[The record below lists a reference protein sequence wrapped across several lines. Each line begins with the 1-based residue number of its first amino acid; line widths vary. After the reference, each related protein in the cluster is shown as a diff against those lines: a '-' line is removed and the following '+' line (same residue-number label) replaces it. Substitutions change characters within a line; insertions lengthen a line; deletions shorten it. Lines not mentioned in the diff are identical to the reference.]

1 MQSEMHLGT
10 HNDMQGKSRRES
22 KKIWTQGRADFM
34 IALVAAAWGS
44 SYVMMKV
51 GLAGLPPFSLTAL
64 RFSIAFVCVAAIFP
78 KELQQT
84 TLRILKRSFVLGA
97 FLFGIFAFLLHGMET
112 TTASNAGFL
121 TSTAVV
127 MVPVFHALLT
137 RTFPGKRIVIG
148 VVITITG
155 IGFLSLQE
163 SLAFHSGD
171 LLCLGGA
178 FMYTC
183 QILCTDKFTRD
194 DNPLLLGIWSLA
206 FAAIFS
212 AVATFVFETPTLPA
226 TGAEWGA
233 VLGLA
238 IICSAFGFVMQSVA
252 QAYTTPEHAALL
264 FSLEPVSSAAFAFVF
279 LQEVLNLQG
288 MIGAALVLCG
298 VLFASVKKGEGKEGK
313 S

>member
-1 MQSEMHLGT
+1 MQNAAEKEGWS
-10 HNDMQGKSRRES
+10 QS
-22 KKIWTQGRADFM
+22 QADFM
-34 IALVAAAWGS
+34 IALVATAWGS

-51 GLAGLPPFSLTAL
+51 GLEGIPPLSLTAL
-64 RFSIAFVCVAAIFP
+64 RFGIAFVCIAAIFP
-78 KELQQT
+78 KELKKT
-84 TLRILKRSFVLGA
+84 TPRILKRSGILGA
-97 FLFGIFAFLLHGMET
+97 FLFGIFVFLLNGMET

-121 TSTAVV
+121 ISTSVV
-127 MVPVFHALLT
+127 MVPVFHSLLT
-137 RTFPGKRIVIG
+137 RRFPGKRIVIG
-148 VVITITG
+148 VAITIVG

-183 QILCTDKFTRD
+183 QILSTDKFTRD

-212 AVATFVFETPTLPA
+212 VIGTFVFETPALPSTA
-226 TGAEWGA
+226 AEWGA
-233 VLGLA
+233 VFGLA
-238 IICSAFGFVMQSVA
+238 IVCSSFGFVAQSVA

-279 LQEVLNLQG
+279 LHEVLNLQG
-288 MIGAALVLCG
+288 MIGAVLVLCG
-298 VLFASVKKGEGKEGK
+298 VLFASVKKDDSK
-313 S
+313 SESE

>member
-1 MQSEMHLGT
+1 MENVAEKKGWSQS
-10 HNDMQGKSRRES
+10 Q
-22 KKIWTQGRADFM
+22 ADFM
-34 IALVAAAWGS
+34 IALVATAWGS

-51 GLAGLPPFSLTAL
+51 GLEGLPPLSLTAL
-64 RFSIAFVCVAAIFP
+64 RFGIAFICITAIFP
-78 KELQQT
+78 KELKKT
-84 TLRILKRSFVLGA
+84 TPRILKRSSILGA
-97 FLFGIFAFLLHGMET
+97 FLFGIFVFLLNGMET

-121 TSTAVV
+121 ISTSVV

-137 RTFPGKRIVIG
+137 RKFPGGRIVIG
-148 VVITITG
+148 VVITIVG

-163 SLAFHSGD
+163 SLSFHSGD
-171 LLCLGGA
+171 LLCIGGA

-183 QILCTDKFTRD
+183 QILCTDKFTKD

-212 AVATFVFETPTLPA
+212 AIGTFVFETPTLPA
-226 TGAEWGA
+226 TAGEWAA
-233 VLGLA
+233 VIGLA
-238 IICSAFGFVMQSVA
+238 IICSSFGFVAQSVA

-264 FSLEPVSSAAFAFVF
+264 FALEPVSSAAFAFVF
-279 LQEVLNLQG
+279 LHEVLNLQG

-298 VLFASVKKGEGKEGK
+298 VLFASVQKR

>member
-1 MQSEMHLGT
+1 MQKET
-10 HNDMQGKSRRES
+10 E
-22 KKIWTQGRADFM
+22 KKGWSQSQADLM
-34 IALVAAAWGS
+34 IALVATAWGS

-51 GLAGLPPFSLTAL
+51 GLEGLPPLSLTAL
-64 RFSIAFVCVAAIFP
+64 RFGIAFICIAAVFP
-78 KELQQT
+78 KELKKT
-84 TLRILKRSFVLGA
+84 TPRILKRSCILGA
-97 FLFGIFAFLLHGMET
+97 FLFGIFAFLLNGMET

-121 TSTAVV
+121 ISTSVV

-148 VVITITG
+148 VIITVIG

-163 SLAFHSGD
+163 SLAFHTGD

-183 QILCTDKFTRD
+183 QILSTDKFTRD

-206 FAAIFS
+206 FAALFS
-212 AVATFVFETPTLPA
+212 IVGTFLFETPALPS
-226 TGAEWGA
+226 TGAEWA
-233 VLGLA
+233 AIFGLA
-238 IICSAFGFVMQSVA
+238 IICSSFGFVAQSVA

-279 LQEVLNLQG
+279 LHEVLNLQG
-288 MIGAALVLCG
+288 MIGAVLVLCG
-298 VLFASVKKGEGKEGK
+298 VLFASVKKGEGKGEK
-313 S
+313 SE